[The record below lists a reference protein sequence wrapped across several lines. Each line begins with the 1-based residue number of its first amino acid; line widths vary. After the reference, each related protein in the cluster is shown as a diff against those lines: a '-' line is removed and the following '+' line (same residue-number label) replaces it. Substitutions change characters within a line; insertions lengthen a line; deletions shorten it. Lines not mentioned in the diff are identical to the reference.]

1 MNAPLVNAVETGKNI
16 KRLREEKGITVKE
29 LQKIFGF
36 DTPQA
41 IYRWQRGE
49 ILPCLDNLL
58 VLAKILDVQVENLII
73 QNQIKSAI
81 FHSGQFTSQ
90 STAVSIQ
97 IIGHIRSVKRYFK
110 FSRTV
115 TFSFLFQI
123 SHNLAAQSF
132 FTQDLRFF
140 NQLCIVAGHY

>member
-49 ILPCLDNLL
+49 ILPCLCIDGRSGCRY
-58 VLAKILDVQVENLII
+58 AKWHEV
-73 QNQIKSAI
+73 
-81 FHSGQFTSQ
+81 G
-90 STAVSIQ
+90 
-97 IIGHIRSVKRYFK
+97 
-110 FSRTV
+110 
-115 TFSFLFQI
+115 
-123 SHNLAAQSF
+123 
-132 FTQDLRFF
+132 
-140 NQLCIVAGHY
+140 

>member
-1 MNAPLVNAVETGKNI
+1 MTIEVEGVKLYLQFKILVQ
-16 KRLREEKGITVKE
+16 EKGITVKE

-73 QNQIKSAI
+73 QNQIK
-81 FHSGQFTSQ
+81 
-90 STAVSIQ
+90 
-97 IIGHIRSVKRYFK
+97 
-110 FSRTV
+110 
-115 TFSFLFQI
+115 
-123 SHNLAAQSF
+123 
-132 FTQDLRFF
+132 
-140 NQLCIVAGHY
+140 

>member
-1 MNAPLVNAVETGKNI
+1 MTIEVEGVKLYLQFKILVQEKEVKYELVNAVETGKNI

-73 QNQIKSAI
+73 QNQIK
-81 FHSGQFTSQ
+81 
-90 STAVSIQ
+90 
-97 IIGHIRSVKRYFK
+97 
-110 FSRTV
+110 
-115 TFSFLFQI
+115 
-123 SHNLAAQSF
+123 
-132 FTQDLRFF
+132 
-140 NQLCIVAGHY
+140 

>member
-1 MNAPLVNAVETGKNI
+1 MDAPLVNAVETGKNI

-58 VLAKILDVQVENLII
+58 VLAKILDVQVEDLIK
-73 QNQIKSAI
+73 QNKKKKVWYIRKKKISWWDKLQYQIRNV
-81 FHSGQFTSQ
+81 G
-90 STAVSIQ
+90 
-97 IIGHIRSVKRYFK
+97 
-110 FSRTV
+110 
-115 TFSFLFQI
+115 
-123 SHNLAAQSF
+123 
-132 FTQDLRFF
+132 
-140 NQLCIVAGHY
+140 

>member
-58 VLAKILDVQVENLII
+58 VLARILLFK
-73 QNQIKSAI
+73 IKSNRC
-81 FHSGQFTSQ
+81 GTYE
-90 STAVSIQ
+90 
-97 IIGHIRSVKRYFK
+97 KR
-110 FSRTV
+110 
-115 TFSFLFQI
+115 I
-123 SHNLAAQSF
+123 
-132 FTQDLRFF
+132 
-140 NQLCIVAGHY
+140 

>member
-1 MNAPLVNAVETGKNI
+1 MTIEVEGVKLYLQFKILVQVNAVETGKNI

-73 QNQIKSAI
+73 QNQIK
-81 FHSGQFTSQ
+81 
-90 STAVSIQ
+90 
-97 IIGHIRSVKRYFK
+97 
-110 FSRTV
+110 
-115 TFSFLFQI
+115 
-123 SHNLAAQSF
+123 
-132 FTQDLRFF
+132 
-140 NQLCIVAGHY
+140 

>member
-36 DTPQA
+36 NTPQA

-73 QNQIKSAI
+73 QNQIK
-81 FHSGQFTSQ
+81 
-90 STAVSIQ
+90 
-97 IIGHIRSVKRYFK
+97 
-110 FSRTV
+110 
-115 TFSFLFQI
+115 
-123 SHNLAAQSF
+123 
-132 FTQDLRFF
+132 
-140 NQLCIVAGHY
+140 

>member
-1 MNAPLVNAVETGKNI
+1 MLNYICSLKSLYKKKEVKYECTISKCSRDRKKH

-58 VLAKILDVQVENLII
+58 VLAKILDVQVEDLII
-73 QNQIKSAI
+73 QNQIK
-81 FHSGQFTSQ
+81 
-90 STAVSIQ
+90 
-97 IIGHIRSVKRYFK
+97 
-110 FSRTV
+110 
-115 TFSFLFQI
+115 
-123 SHNLAAQSF
+123 
-132 FTQDLRFF
+132 
-140 NQLCIVAGHY
+140 

>member
-1 MNAPLVNAVETGKNI
+1 MI
-16 KRLREEKGITVKE
+16 ITVKE

-73 QNQIKSAI
+73 QNQIK
-81 FHSGQFTSQ
+81 
-90 STAVSIQ
+90 
-97 IIGHIRSVKRYFK
+97 
-110 FSRTV
+110 
-115 TFSFLFQI
+115 
-123 SHNLAAQSF
+123 
-132 FTQDLRFF
+132 
-140 NQLCIVAGHY
+140 

>member
-58 VLAKILDVQVENLII
+58 VLAKILDVQVEC
-73 QNQIKSAI
+73 K
-81 FHSGQFTSQ
+81 FRF
-90 STAVSIQ
+90 
-97 IIGHIRSVKRYFK
+97 IGSPIPLATDQCFRS
-110 FSRTV
+110 
-115 TFSFLFQI
+115 
-123 SHNLAAQSF
+123 
-132 FTQDLRFF
+132 
-140 NQLCIVAGHY
+140 

>member
-58 VLAKILDVQVENLII
+58 VLMCFK
-73 QNQIKSAI
+73 KYRPAI
-81 FHSGQFTSQ
+81 CGAGGMCYQ
-90 STAVSIQ
+90 
-97 IIGHIRSVKRYFK
+97 
-110 FSRTV
+110 
-115 TFSFLFQI
+115 LFVL
-123 SHNLAAQSF
+123 SSP
-132 FTQDLRFF
+132 
-140 NQLCIVAGHY
+140 

>member
-49 ILPCLDNLL
+49 DYICLCALLDIL
-58 VLAKILDVQVENLII
+58 
-73 QNQIKSAI
+73 
-81 FHSGQFTSQ
+81 
-90 STAVSIQ
+90 
-97 IIGHIRSVKRYFK
+97 K
-110 FSRTV
+110 F
-115 TFSFLFQI
+115 
-123 SHNLAAQSF
+123 
-132 FTQDLRFF
+132 
-140 NQLCIVAGHY
+140 

>member
-1 MNAPLVNAVETGKNI
+1 MTIEVEGVKLYLQFKILVQEKEVKYECTISKCSRDRKKH

-58 VLAKILDVQVENLII
+58 VLAKILDVQVEDLII
-73 QNQIKSAI
+73 QNQIK
-81 FHSGQFTSQ
+81 
-90 STAVSIQ
+90 
-97 IIGHIRSVKRYFK
+97 
-110 FSRTV
+110 
-115 TFSFLFQI
+115 
-123 SHNLAAQSF
+123 
-132 FTQDLRFF
+132 
-140 NQLCIVAGHY
+140 